1 MSQEN
6 KFSFVNFKK
15 LFVSFLTDLKNLF
28 PEKTNDINEWYN
40 SLENQDDREFIDS
53 VLNPI
58 RKYSREIICN
68 DERMFN
74 MPVQLTSKINLST
87 MWYTMKNMGVSKDDE
102 KTFWTYLEQLY
113 IVGNIAIKPQ
123 KEEQFLQVV
132 ENIKQKYGN
141 KLPGGE
147 EEDEEDN
154 GFNAE
159 SIQKATDQLQ
169 KIFGGNAVLNNLV
182 QDIAQN
188 VGEKLKGQNQMLVMS
203 KLLSGDHS
211 MFGDVLSNMSQK
223 YGEQLRNENIDESE
237 LQRKTQEVFKGF
249 GGMFPGGGFPGGL
262 FPGMPVPAGGNAPTQ
277 NPGPVGGFPG
287 NDDVVNPNVP
297 VGDDQNQLMAMQ
309 AQMQQM
315 MSKLPANMR
324 KQLES
329 QMAQMTQANR
339 QQPNQQ
345 QSNHQQSNHQ
355 QNQSNQQ
362 QVKAVR
368 SKQKAPTTTPE
379 QNLKFAEDAGFTKYE
394 FDTFEEALG
403 GWNSIVHEHWWKG
416 MREDFLN
423 QPEWNDQ
430 AEHAITMM
438 CSDGLGPA
446 LETILG
452 NHSEWKRIVEKWEGN

>member
-6 KFSFVNFKK
+6 KFSFQNFKK

-28 PEKTNDINEWYN
+28 PEKSKDIDEWYQ
-40 SLENQDDREFIDS
+40 SLENEQNERDFIDS
-53 VLNPI
+53 VLNPL

-87 MWYTMKNMGVSKDDE
+87 MWYTMKNMGVSKEDE

-113 IVGNIAIKPQ
+113 IVGNIATKPQ
-123 KEEQFLQVV
+123 KEEQFLKVV

-141 KLPGGE
+141 KLPTE
-147 EEDEEDN
+147 EDEDEEDG
-154 GFNAE
+154 GFDPE

-169 KIFGGNAVLNNLV
+169 KIFGGNPVLNNLV

-188 VGEKLKGQNQMLVMS
+188 VGEKLKGQNQLLVMS
-203 KLLSGDHS
+203 KLMSGDHS

-249 GGMFPGGGFPGGL
+249 GGMFPGGAFPGGM
-262 FPGMPVPAGGNAPTQ
+262 FPGMPVPADGSAGAQT
-277 NPGPVGGFPG
+277 GGFPNG
-287 NDDVVNPNVP
+287 GFPNGDDIINQNIPT
-297 VGDDQNQLMAMQ
+297 GDDQNQLMAMQ

-329 QMAQMTQANR
+329 QMSQMTQNMG
-339 QQPNQQ
+339 QQAPPK
-345 QSNHQQSNHQ
+345 
-355 QNQSNQQ
+355 Q

-368 SKQKAPTTTPE
+368 SKQKPPTSTPE

-438 CSDGLGPA
+438 CKDGLGPA

-452 NHSEWKRIVEKWEGN
+452 NHSEWKRIVQKWEGN